1 MKSQKNNFHMVR
13 QYDAII
19 PKEVC
24 EALIEI
30 FEVNTQGH
38 QKINSDYKPSFTQL
52 NVNEHVSS
60 LVPGLVQYTKE
71 AYDKYVA
78 DISSPYIPRMDYME
92 EFRIK
97 RYCPGGEERFD
108 EHVDVRSHA
117 SAKRCIAFIF
127 YLNDCDG
134 DTVFSRH
141 ELNVK
146 PSCGKVV
153 VFPPTWEYPHSG
165 LAPKDGNKYILS
177 TYIHYG

>member
-52 NVNEHVSS
+52 NINEHVSS
-60 LVPGLVQYTKE
+60 LVSGLVQYTKE

-97 RYCPGGEERFD
+97 RRFLRINTSTLSI
-108 EHVDVRSHA
+108 VNVSTQNIFVPVF
-117 SAKRCIAFIF
+117 RC
-127 YLNDCDG
+127 
-134 DTVFSRH
+134 
-141 ELNVK
+141 
-146 PSCGKVV
+146 
-153 VFPPTWEYPHSG
+153 
-165 LAPKDGNKYILS
+165 
-177 TYIHYG
+177 